1 MGTVN
6 AFRLAN
12 KITEKVRNHELVFLG
27 NTMREIGY
35 SDNYANQPSRVTRRP
50 TFIAHMKPLV
60 EQLDSEIN
68 RIAIELAA
76 KDLSQVQYES
86 LTRAMDIQ
94 IKNKQ
99 LLSGGATERVINIEI
114 SEEIAKK
121 NQ

>member
-1 MGTVN
+1 MGSVN

-27 NTMREIGY
+27 ETMREIGY
-35 SDNYANQPSRVTRRP
+35 SDNYANQPSRVTRNE
-50 TFIAHMKPLV
+50 TFKTHMKPLV